1 MRTISNILAA
11 AVLLAVPAASAQ
23 EPPPEVGFIR
33 FVNAVAA
40 GTGNVK
46 VTVNGEDLHPKG
58 YRLGQKT
65 GGLGLR
71 VGSHTITVKREGV
84 GTGSTKITL
93 AKGETLTLIGF
104 AERKPPGKEGDPP
117 VWETRILRLKQSDP
131 GRGYHIT
138 FVSVCDKEE
147 IRVGTLF
154 EGQNKPKQDSVK
166 RLSTAGMRLGSGR
179 GEAQV
184 SVDGKVV
191 TMVSTDDPGNYVVL
205 LYQDEAGEI
214 KALSFFDPKFVIAG

>member
-11 AVLLAVPAASAQ
+11 VLLLAASAIAQ

-40 GTGNVK
+40 GEGNASVLID
-46 VTVNGEDLHPKG
+46 GENLYPKG

-65 GGLGLR
+65 GGLGLKA
-71 VGSHTITVKREGV
+71 GSHTISVKKQGV
-84 GTGSTKITL
+84 ETGNTKVTI

-104 AERKPPGKEGDPP
+104 AERKPPAKEGDPP

-131 GRGYHIT
+131 GSGYHLT
-138 FVSVCDKEE
+138 FVSVCDKDE

-154 EGQNKPKQDSVK
+154 QGQSKPKEESVK
-166 RLSTAGMRLGSGR
+166 RLSTTGMRLGSGR
-179 GEAQV
+179 GEAQIT
-184 SVDGKVV
+184 VDGKVV

-205 LYQDEAGEI
+205 LYQDATGEI